1 MKRNRRLA
9 TKKECARL
17 SLTNWLISGSEISS
31 QWTGKYWIFAI
42 CIIAWTQ
49 HHCDICLLNNLKGG
63 RTCGWTK
70 VSQATQVC
78 FNLSYICY
86 YSNIEFL
93 KFDAEYLGS
102 QHVEPGLKWL
112 QQFVT
117 RDLQDVMSL
126 DALESSHPIS
136 VVVHHPNEIN
146 EIFDRISYG
155 KGATI
160 IRMLAAFLGEKTFR
174 QGLTNYL
181 KSR

>member
-1 MKRNRRLA
+1 M
-9 TKKECARL
+9 
-17 SLTNWLISGSEISS
+17 
-31 QWTGKYWIFAI
+31 
-42 CIIAWTQ
+42 
-49 HHCDICLLNNLKGG
+49 
-63 RTCGWTK
+63 
-70 VSQATQVC
+70 
-78 FNLSYICY
+78 
-86 YSNIEFL
+86 FL
-93 KFDAEYLGS
+93 FIDAEYLGA

-117 RDLQDVMSL
+117 SELQNVMSL

-136 VVVHHPNEIN
+136 VVVHHPNEIH

-174 QGLTNYL
+174 QGLSNYL

>member
-1 MKRNRRLA
+1 M
-9 TKKECARL
+9 
-17 SLTNWLISGSEISS
+17 WLNEG
-31 QWTGKYWIFAI
+31 FASYAGI
-42 CIIAWTQ
+42 L
-49 HHCDICLLNNLKGG
+49 HYYLD
-63 RTCGWTK
+63 
-70 VSQATQVC
+70 C
-78 FNLSYICY
+78 FNCYIFKLHF
-86 YSNIEFL
+86 EWVV
-93 KFDAEYLGS
+93 EYLGS
-102 QHVEPGLKWL
+102 EHVEPGLKWL